1 MTALANTLQRVWS
14 AKGRLPRLTGRG
26 ESDFSGNVSDAGRT
40 AIAQWAQSLGEL
52 YQLARRTA
60 PTVVVIALR
69 LFR

>member
-26 ESDFSGNVSDAGRT
+26 EPGSSAGTTEPGNS
-40 AIAQWAQSLGEL
+40 SPCLGETL
-52 YQLARRTA
+52 LELLHLARRTA

-69 LFR
+69 IFR